1 MSAQIVEIAGFVIL
15 EKLEFL
21 ISARR
26 ARARKLKGDREDFI
40 EPRTRIHSGRPN
52 NVIYGKNFT
61 AERPRLYMVLWE
73 IIVVIPYRGFYR
85 SCRISYS
92 VIYH

>member
-40 EPRTRIHSGRPN
+40 EPRTGTHTD
-52 NVIYGKNFT
+52 K
-61 AERPRLYMVLWE
+61 ER
-73 IIVVIPYRGFYR
+73 
-85 SCRISYS
+85 
-92 VIYH
+92 